1 MVRFDLRLLNFPA
14 EKLFKPRKRLAGIN
28 VPKYIKDSTTFKEN
42 SIEEVSE
49 ESDVIILTDYFT
61 DMAFDNIEI

>member
-14 EKLFKPRKRLAGIN
+14 EKLLNPRKRLAGVN
-28 VPKYIKDSTTFKEN
+28 VPKIIKDSITFKEN
-42 SIEEVSE
+42 SIEEVYE

-61 DMAFDNIEI
+61 DMAF